1 MPDEYPTISKDLL
14 MNLED
19 ALDKRYIDGF
29 NKGHEIGYKAGFEEA
44 RKFLEAQLV
53 LMAPTKPES
62 FVDAV
67 RQDLGLSE
75 EPTPIKEAYGFEI
88 IETDTVVP
96 KPRKKRLV
104 SVKALGLSTKTQ
116 NALTNA
122 GITKIK
128 QLTEMSSAELRK
140 VPRVGAGSVKEI
152 VAVLKKHGRSLKTK

>member
-1 MPDEYPTISKDLL
+1 MPDEYPTIDKDLL

-19 ALDKRYIDGF
+19 ALDERYIDGF
-29 NKGHEIGYKAGFEEA
+29 NKGHEIGRKAGFEKA